1 MPIMVLKITLL
12 SIGFFLCP
20 LTLQTQRLATSEE
33 QRGEFVIRPIVPLEK
48 FVGITPVEGGLNEK
62 SAVALEKSELSHL
75 VINFRRDNLREE
87 DGPQFIKITTTLTK
101 REGNVYDKITQYA
114 FTFAKEAI
122 PDSEDARI
130 RMYAQKIVPFGF
142 VSRRKIDS
150 VDVHLDSLSDWGVV
164 KIDVTPDEEYTKYS
178 RRFQSC
184 RTWYYRTKGN
194 RWEIAFF
201 LGIPKVLYDTEKRD
215 SVAYGNASVMLR
227 LFFLDGETGSRY
239 PLNIGIGTFGIS
251 TPIDVSKNGG
261 GFVISL
267 FLDVVQLLNTNFN
280 LDLSSRF
287 NGGLEVTPFFP
298 IDHRARLLVNVRIGI
313 SP

>member
-1 MPIMVLKITLL
+1 
-12 SIGFFLCP
+12 
-20 LTLQTQRLATSEE
+20 
-33 QRGEFVIRPIVPLEK
+33 
-48 FVGITPVEGGLNEK
+48 
-62 SAVALEKSELSHL
+62 
-75 VINFRRDNLREE
+75 
-87 DGPQFIKITTTLTK
+87 
-101 REGNVYDKITQYA
+101 
-114 FTFAKEAI
+114 
-122 PDSEDARI
+122 
-130 RMYAQKIVPFGF
+130 
-142 VSRRKIDS
+142 
-150 VDVHLDSLSDWGVV
+150 VV

-178 RRFQSC
+178 RRFQSR